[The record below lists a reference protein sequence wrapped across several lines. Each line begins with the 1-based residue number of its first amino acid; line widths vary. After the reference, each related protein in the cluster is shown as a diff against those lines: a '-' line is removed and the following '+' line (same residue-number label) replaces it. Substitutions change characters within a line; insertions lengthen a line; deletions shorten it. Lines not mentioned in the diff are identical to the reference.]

1 MESQLETIE
10 TRTHSFQLLS
20 FLTSVCCQLIF
31 LQHTWCCL
39 NHQKCLVSVCSPVV
53 LTSHV
58 WAGFG
63 FMLVNSLCG
72 TQKEC
77 ICRNTI
83 LKPLEIIQ
91 WLIKNAFHLSSF
103 VSSHQCSEQK
113 RKQGKWRTDYLFFL
127 KWLILTVFLIF
138 FRSGR
143 DLLDASPRCGE
154 DEVSH
159 IFKIKNSCNT
169 FTKWLLI
176 RTPFQSTSALNPLG
190 GHLHLCCEVPSIPGP
205 PAQHAK
211 PVLQSTFKQ
220 AKTNAKSLRRFVE
233 NEMHHLP
240 IYSSHNV
247 KVRCFLFLSHFSFF
261 LPRYLI

>member
-1 MESQLETIE
+1 MTNLD
-10 TRTHSFQLLS
+10 
-20 FLTSVCCQLIF
+20 C
-31 LQHTWCCL
+31 
-39 NHQKCLVSVCSPVV
+39 
-53 LTSHV
+53 
-58 WAGFG
+58 
-63 FMLVNSLCG
+63 
-72 TQKEC
+72 
-77 ICRNTI
+77 
-83 LKPLEIIQ
+83 
-91 WLIKNAFHLSSF
+91 
-103 VSSHQCSEQK
+103 
-113 RKQGKWRTDYLFFL
+113 FFL
-127 KWLILTVFLIF
+127 LF

-169 FTKWLLI
+169 FTKWLLT
-176 RTPFQSTSALNPLG
+176 RTPFQSTSALNLLG

-247 KVRCFLFLSHFSFF
+247 KVRCFLFLSHSSFF
-261 LPRYLI
+261 CLVT